1 MLLPTGRG
9 EKMGAKLFENQQI
22 NESYIPEASITLTE
36 STVDT
41 KTGKKLRTIE
51 GIAAKA
57 DIVNRNGRL
66 YPRKVFEIAVERAKE
81 KVLAN
86 KYLGEL
92 EHPWEVQTSLARAAV
107 RFTDLWMEGD
117 YVKFKGVILPTPNGQ
132 ILESLL
138 EAGVAVGVST
148 RGYGSYKLEEIDGR
162 EVEVIQDDYRMTGID
177 FVLDESNPYGAVHKF
192 ESVKGGGK
200 QMEIKTVE
208 ELKAQFPELTK
219 QLEDAAKAEGAKERE
234 EQLKKEHEEA
244 IEKAKQ
250 EAVEEYKKSEEAKK
264 YENAFNA
271 VVESLKPFLPETVQ
285 LTESELGQ
293 KVKTLESTLEA
304 KNKEVDDLS
313 KKLQEAQSKLDEIE
327 MKEKV
332 AKLVESK
339 VKGHKFESIL
349 RPRLLEC
356 KTEEEVN
363 KRFES
368 EVAFLESLGIESTP
382 AGQGIVN
389 RAPEQQNNGGNGGQ
403 QQQQVTE
410 QDLRLRRLAG
420 LN

>member
-1 MLLPTGRG
+1 M
-9 EKMGAKLFENQQI
+9 
-22 NESYIPEASITLTE
+22 
-36 STVDT
+36 
-41 KTGKKLRTIE
+41 
-51 GIAAKA
+51 
-57 DIVNRNGRL
+57 
-66 YPRKVFEIAVERAKE
+66 
-81 KVLAN
+81 
-86 KYLGEL
+86 
-92 EHPWEVQTSLARAAV
+92 
-107 RFTDLWMEGD
+107 
-117 YVKFKGVILPTPNGQ
+117 
-132 ILESLL
+132 
-138 EAGVAVGVST
+138 
-148 RGYGSYKLEEIDGR
+148 
-162 EVEVIQDDYRMTGID
+162 
-177 FVLDESNPYGAVHKF
+177 
-192 ESVKGGGK
+192 
-200 QMEIKTVE
+200 
-208 ELKAQFPELTK
+208 TK

-250 EAVEEYKKSEEAKK
+250 EAVEEYKKSDEAKK

-304 KNKEVDDLS
+304 KNKEVGSLS

-363 KRFES
+363 AKFES
-368 EVAFLESLGIESTP
+368 EVAFLESLGIDSTP
-382 AGQGIVN
+382 AGQGVVN
-389 RAPEQQNNGGNGGQ
+389 RKPETQQNNGGNGGQ
-403 QQQQVTE
+403 QQQP
-410 QDLRLRRLAG
+410 LS
-420 LN
+420 